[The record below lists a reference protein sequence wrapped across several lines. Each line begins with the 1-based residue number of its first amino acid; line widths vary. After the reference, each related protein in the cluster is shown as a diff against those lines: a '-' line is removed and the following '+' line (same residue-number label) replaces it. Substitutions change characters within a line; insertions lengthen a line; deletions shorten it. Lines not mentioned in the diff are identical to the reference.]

1 LHCRAPFSA
10 ELHFQLPVDAMQNA
24 VSDRRAVSFYTNAT
38 VFQDN
43 PSNPATG
50 ASVSTPAPL

>member
-1 LHCRAPFSA
+1 
-10 ELHFQLPVDAMQNA
+10 MQNA
-24 VSDRRAVSFYTNAT
+24 VSDRRTVSFYTNAT

-50 ASVSTPAPL
+50 ASVSISLPLLQ

>member
-1 LHCRAPFSA
+1 M
-10 ELHFQLPVDAMQNA
+10 DAMQNA
-24 VSDRRAVSFYTNAT
+24 VSDRRTFSFYTNAT

-50 ASVSTPAPL
+50 ASVSAPSPLL